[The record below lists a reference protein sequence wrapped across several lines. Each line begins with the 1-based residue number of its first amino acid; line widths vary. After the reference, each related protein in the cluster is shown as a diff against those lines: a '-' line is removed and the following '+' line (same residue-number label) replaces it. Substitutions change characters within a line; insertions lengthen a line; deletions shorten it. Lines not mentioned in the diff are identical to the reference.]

1 MQKTSRNVFLRH
13 PGWCVFHIF
22 SMLQGFPQV
31 LRTWKGSSKFDG
43 GLESIHRGSMGDLKW
58 CRKLCCRRP
67 CNIGKIWKAHPPR
80 CTKNTFLEV
89 FALSFFHLISN
100 GLNGGNTN
108 SLYYNNCDFVIN
120 FCVVCL
126 VESSPFD
133 FIKCKRIDTRKRN
146 TKFTKVQCSYYI
158 NTTLLSQMSH

>member
-22 SMLQGFPQV
+22 SVLQGFPQV

-43 GLESIHRGSMGDLKW
+43 GLESIHRGSMGGLKW

-126 VESSPFD
+126 VESHHHLILLNAKESIQEKGTQSSP
-133 FIKCKRIDTRKRN
+133 
-146 TKFTKVQCSYYI
+146 KFSVHIT
-158 NTTLLSQMSH
+158 